1 MIDGPISNLAEPVKL
16 PSKAIERLKRD
27 YNISDVEVS
36 ALRSIIKKVDLF
48 DNDMRDR
55 WYDVLKTGNTTDKDM
70 EVVAGKVLKDAEVDS
85 LKQKLFLSRKELDTY
100 ISFTKKMEREKR
112 QSISEKEE
120 LETKIQW
127 HERRLKRFE
136 DENKSLKNERAT
148 LMNQIYDL
156 RGKTTK
162 ESAAKKSEQVPNI
175 NRQPE
180 IEMSKQ
186 RLIYEADAFAQE
198 RTKLIKDRQRLDEE
212 VRKVQ
217 IRCVS
222 LLAQLQHSEN
232 TVIDLKTEKEQLKEK
247 IAQMLKD
254 SNKIRKQGILFVFCF
269 LFL

>member
-1 MIDGPISNLAEPVKL
+1 M
-16 PSKAIERLKRD
+16 
-27 YNISDVEVS
+27 S
-36 ALRSIIKKVDLF
+36 ALRSIIKKVDLY

-55 WYDVLKTGNTTDKDM
+55 WYDVLKTTKGAAEIDM
-70 EVVAGKVLKDAEVDS
+70 DAVSSRVIKDAEIDS
-85 LKQKLFLSRKELDTY
+85 LKQKLFMSRKELDTY

-136 DENKSLKNERAT
+136 DENKSLKTERAT
-148 LMNQIYDL
+148 MLNQIYDL

-162 ESAAKKSEQVPNI
+162 NESVAKKTAEQAPNI
-175 NRQPE
+175 NKQPE
-180 IEMSKQ
+180 IEISKQ
-186 RLIYEADAFAQE
+186 RLMYEADAFAQE

-222 LLAQLQHSEN
+222 LLAQYQHA
-232 TVIDLKTEKEQLKEK
+232 EK
-247 IAQMLKD
+247 
-254 SNKIRKQGILFVFCF
+254 
-269 LFL
+269 